1 MAFSHMGR
9 ICCAHARKALDV
21 NARTTRNTP
30 GTRIRRRTT
39 VLRRTATALAASAA
53 AVSLAA
59 CGVVDVG
66 DSAEASPTKGDDITV
81 GVLFPDKDTK
91 RYEQFDYPN
100 IKKKIAELTDN
111 KGITKY
117 ANAEKD
123 PETQTGQMKR
133 MVEDKVDIIIV
144 DAVDAK
150 AIAPAV
156 QTAHDAGIPVIAYDR
171 LAQGPI
177 DGYVSFD
184 NELVGQVQGRSLVED
199 LGDSAANKIVMMNGS
214 PTDPNAAMF
223 KEGALSELQDKVTIS
238 ATFDTKDWDPAVAK
252 VNMEKTV
259 AKLGVDNIDAVYAA
273 NDGIAGAVI
282 DVLKTAGVAKVPP
295 VTGQDADL
303 DAVQRILTGDQYMTV
318 YKSFPL
324 QASAAAEMAV
334 AKVQG
339 RSIEFDAL
347 AKDRVDSPTTKKIPA
362 QLVPPVAL
370 TKSNIK
376 DTVVADGIYTVKQ
389 ICTSAFKARCD
400 AAGLE

>member
-1 MAFSHMGR
+1 MLR
-9 ICCAHARKALDV
+9 AHARKALDV
-21 NARTTRNTP
+21 NARTTSTTP
-30 GTRIRRRTT
+30 STRIRRRTT
-39 VLRRTATALAASAA
+39 VLRRTATALVASAA
-53 AVSLAA
+53 AVSLAS
-59 CGVVDVG
+59 CGVSDIG

-111 KGITKY
+111 KGVTKY

-123 PETQTGQMKR
+123 PETQNSQIEQM
-133 MVEDKVDIIIV
+133 VADKVDIIIV
-144 DAVDAK
+144 DAVDSK
-150 AIAPAV
+150 AVAPAV
-156 QTAHDAGIPVIAYDR
+156 QKADDAGIPVIAYDR
-171 LAQGPI
+171 LAEGPI

-199 LGDSAANKIVMMNGS
+199 LGDSAANKIVMMNGAPS
-214 PTDPNAAMF
+214 DPNAAMF

-238 ATFDTKDWDPAVAK
+238 ETFDTKDWDPKVAK
-252 VNMEKTV
+252 VNMEQAV
-259 AKLGVDNIDAVYAA
+259 AKLGADNIDAVYAA

-303 DAVQRILTGDQYMTV
+303 DAVQRILSGDQYMTV
-318 YKSFPL
+318 YKSFPT

-347 AKDRVDSPTTKKIPA
+347 AKDSVDSPTTKKIPA

-370 TKSNIK
+370 TKNNIK
-376 DTVVADGIYTVKQ
+376 DTVIADGIYTVKQ
-389 ICTSAFKARCD
+389 ICTAEFKSDCD
-400 AAGLE
+400 AVNLK

>member
-1 MAFSHMGR
+1 MLR
-9 ICCAHARKALDV
+9 AHARKALDV
-21 NARTTRNTP
+21 NARTTSTTP
-30 GTRIRRRTT
+30 STRIRRRTT
-39 VLRRTATALAASAA
+39 VLRRTATALVASAA
-53 AVSLAA
+53 AVSIAS
-59 CGVVDVG
+59 CGVSDIG

-111 KGITKY
+111 KGVTKY

-123 PETQTGQMKR
+123 PETQNSQIEQM
-133 MVEDKVDIIIV
+133 VADKVDILIV
-144 DAVDAK
+144 DAVDSK
-150 AIAPAV
+150 AVAPAV
-156 QTAHDAGIPVIAYDR
+156 QKADDAGIPVIAYDR
-171 LAQGPI
+171 LAEGPI

-214 PTDPNAAMF
+214 PSDPNAAMF

-238 ATFDTKDWDPAVAK
+238 ETFDTKDWDPKVAK
-252 VNMEKTV
+252 VNMEQAV
-259 AKLGVDNIDAVYAA
+259 AKLGADNIDAVYAA

-303 DAVQRILTGDQYMTV
+303 DAVQRILSGDQYMTV
-318 YKSFPL
+318 YKSFPT

-347 AKDRVDSPTTKKIPA
+347 AKDSVDSPTTKKIPA

-370 TKSNIK
+370 TKNNIA
-376 DTVVADGIYTVKQ
+376 DTVIADGIYTVKQ
-389 ICTSAFKARCD
+389 ICTAEFKSDCD
-400 AAGLE
+400 AVNLK

>member
-1 MAFSHMGR
+1 M
-9 ICCAHARKALDV
+9 
-21 NARTTRNTP
+21 NARTTSTTGTTSTTP
-30 GTRIRRRTT
+30 RTRISRRTR
-39 VLRRTATALAASAA
+39 LRRTAVALAASAA
-53 AVSLAA
+53 AVSLAS
-59 CGVVDVG
+59 CGVANIG
-66 DSAEASPTKGDDITV
+66 DGAEASPTKGDDITV

-91 RYEQFDYPN
+91 RYEQFDYPH

-111 KGITKY
+111 KGVTKY
-117 ANAEKD
+117 ANADKD
-123 PETQTGQMKR
+123 QETQNSQLEQ
-133 MVEDKVDIIIV
+133 MVEDKVDIVIL

-150 AIAPAV
+150 AVAPAV

-171 LAQGPI
+171 LAEGPI

-199 LGDSAANKIVMMNGS
+199 LGDSAANRIVMMNGS
-214 PTDPNAAMF
+214 TTDPNAAMF

-238 ATFDTKDWDPAVAK
+238 ETFDTKDWDPKVAK
-252 VNMEKTV
+252 VNMEKAV

-303 DAVQRILTGDQYMTV
+303 DAVQRIVAGDQYMTV

-347 AKDRVDSPTTKKIPA
+347 AKDKVDSPTTKNIPA

-370 TKSNIK
+370 TKNNIK
-376 DTVVADGIYTVKQ
+376 DTVVLDGIYTIKQ
-389 ICTSAFKARCD
+389 ICTAEFKADCD
-400 AAGLE
+400 AIKLR

>member
-1 MAFSHMGR
+1 M
-9 ICCAHARKALDV
+9 
-21 NARTTRNTP
+21 NPRTTGYTP
-30 GTRIRRRTT
+30 SIRIRRHTA
-39 VLRRTATALAASAA
+39 LRRTAVSLAASAA

-66 DSAEASPTKGDDITV
+66 DSVEASPTKGDDITV

-111 KGITKY
+111 KGVTEY

-123 PETQTGQMKR
+123 QETQNRQMEQ

-144 DAVDAK
+144 DAVDSK
-150 AIAPAV
+150 TIEPAV
-156 QTAHDAGIPVIAYDR
+156 QTAHDAGVPVIAYDR

-184 NELVGQVQGRSLVED
+184 NQLVGQVQGRSLVED

-214 PTDPNAAMF
+214 TTDPNAAMF

-238 ATFDTKDWDPAVAK
+238 ETYDTKDWDPAVAK
-252 VNMEKTV
+252 VNMEKAV
-259 AKLGVDNIDAVYAA
+259 AKLGIDNIDAVYAA

-303 DAVQRILTGDQYMTV
+303 DAVQRIVSGDQYMTV

-347 AKDRVDSPTTKKIPA
+347 TTDSIDSPTTKNIPA
-362 QLVPPVAL
+362 QLVPPIAL
-370 TKSNIK
+370 TRKNIE
-376 DTVVADGIYTVKQ
+376 DTVIQDGIYTVKQ
-389 ICTSAFKARCD
+389 ICTSDFKADCD
-400 AAGLE
+400 AIDLN

>member
-1 MAFSHMGR
+1 MLR
-9 ICCAHARKALDV
+9 AHARKALDV
-21 NARTTRNTP
+21 NARTTSTTP
-30 GTRIRRRTT
+30 STRIRRRTT
-39 VLRRTATALAASAA
+39 VLRRTATALVASAA
-53 AVSLAA
+53 AVSLAS
-59 CGVVDVG
+59 CGVSDIG

-111 KGITKY
+111 KGVTKY
-117 ANAEKD
+117 ANADKD
-123 PETQTGQMKR
+123 PETQNSQIEQM
-133 MVEDKVDIIIV
+133 VADKVDIIIV
-144 DAVDAK
+144 DAVDSK
-150 AIAPAV
+150 AVAPAV
-156 QTAHDAGIPVIAYDR
+156 QKADDAGIPVIAYDR
-171 LAQGPI
+171 LAEGPI

-199 LGDSAANKIVMMNGS
+199 LGDSAANKIVMMNGAPS
-214 PTDPNAAMF
+214 DPNAAMF

-238 ATFDTKDWDPAVAK
+238 ETFDTKDWDPKVAK
-252 VNMEKTV
+252 VNMEQAV
-259 AKLGVDNIDAVYAA
+259 AKLGADNIDAVYAA

-303 DAVQRILTGDQYMTV
+303 DAVQRILSGDQYMTV
-318 YKSFPL
+318 YKSFPT

-347 AKDRVDSPTTKKIPA
+347 AKDSVDSPTTKKIPA

-370 TKSNIK
+370 TKNNIK
-376 DTVVADGIYTVKQ
+376 DTVIADGIYTVKQ
-389 ICTSAFKARCD
+389 ICTAEFKSDCD
-400 AAGLE
+400 AVNLK

>member
-1 MAFSHMGR
+1 M
-9 ICCAHARKALDV
+9 
-21 NARTTRNTP
+21 NARTTSTTP
-30 GTRIRRRTT
+30 STRIRRRTAA
-39 VLRRTATALAASAA
+39 LRRTATALVASAA
-53 AVSLAA
+53 AVALAS
-59 CGVVDVG
+59 CGVSDIG

-111 KGITKY
+111 KGVTRY
-117 ANAEKD
+117 ANADKD
-123 PETQTGQMKR
+123 PETQNSQIEQM
-133 MVEDKVDIIIV
+133 VADKVDIIIV
-144 DAVDAK
+144 DAVDSK
-150 AIAPAV
+150 AVAPAV
-156 QTAHDAGIPVIAYDR
+156 QKADDAGIPVIAYDR
-171 LAQGPI
+171 LAEGPI

-184 NELVGQVQGRSLVED
+184 NELVGQVQGRSLVEN

-214 PTDPNAAMF
+214 PADPNAAMF

-238 ATFDTKDWDPAVAK
+238 ESFDTKDWDPKVAK
-252 VNMEKTV
+252 VNMEQAV
-259 AKLGVDNIDAVYAA
+259 AKLGADNIDAVYAA

-303 DAVQRILTGDQYMTV
+303 DAVQRILAGDQYMTV
-318 YKSFPL
+318 YKSFPT
-324 QASAAAEMAV
+324 QAAAAAEMAV

-347 AKDRVDSPTTKKIPA
+347 AKDSVDSPTTKNIPA

-370 TKSNIK
+370 TKNNIQ
-376 DTVVADGIYTVKQ
+376 DTVIADDIYTVKQ
-389 ICTSAFKARCD
+389 ICTAAYKSDCD
-400 AAGLE
+400 AVNLK

>member
-1 MAFSHMGR
+1 MLR
-9 ICCAHARKALDV
+9 AHARKALDV
-21 NARTTRNTP
+21 NARTTSTTP
-30 GTRIRRRTT
+30 STRIRRRAT
-39 VLRRTATALAASAA
+39 VLRRTATALVASAA
-53 AVSLAA
+53 AVSLAS
-59 CGVVDVG
+59 CGVSDIG

-111 KGITKY
+111 KGVTKY
-117 ANAEKD
+117 ANADKD
-123 PETQTGQMKR
+123 AETQNSQIDQM
-133 MVEDKVDIIIV
+133 VADKVDIIIL
-144 DAVDAK
+144 DAVDSK
-150 AIAPAV
+150 AVAPSV
-156 QTAHDAGIPVIAYDR
+156 QKADDAGIPVIAYDR
-171 LAQGPI
+171 LAEGPI

-184 NELVGQVQGRSLVED
+184 NQLVGQVQGRSLVED

-214 PTDPNAAMF
+214 PSDPNAAMF

-238 ATFDTKDWDPAVAK
+238 ESFDTKDWDPKVAK
-252 VNMEKTV
+252 VNMEQVV
-259 AKLGVDNIDAVYAA
+259 AKLGADNIDAVYAA

-303 DAVQRILTGDQYMTV
+303 DAVQRILSGDQYMTV
-318 YKSFPL
+318 YKSFPT

-339 RSIEFDAL
+339 RSIEFEAL
-347 AKDRVDSPTTKKIPA
+347 AKDSIDSPTTKNIPA

-370 TKSNIK
+370 TKNNIQ
-376 DTVVADGIYTVKQ
+376 DTVIADEIYTVKQ
-389 ICTSAFKARCD
+389 ICTAEFKSDCD
-400 AAGLE
+400 AVNLK

>member
-1 MAFSHMGR
+1 M
-9 ICCAHARKALDV
+9 
-21 NARTTRNTP
+21 NARTTSTTP
-30 GTRIRRRTT
+30 SARIRRRTT
-39 VLRRTATALAASAA
+39 ALRRTATALVASAA
-53 AVSLAA
+53 AVSLAS
-59 CGVVDVG
+59 CGVSNIG

-91 RYEQFDYPN
+91 RYEQFDYPH

-111 KGITKY
+111 KGVTKY
-117 ANAEKD
+117 ANADKD
-123 PETQTGQMKR
+123 PETQNSQIEQMIA
-133 MVEDKVDIIIV
+133 DKVDILIV
-144 DAVDAK
+144 DAVDSK
-150 AIAPAV
+150 AVAPAV
-156 QTAHDAGIPVIAYDR
+156 QKADDAGIPVIAYDR
-171 LAQGPI
+171 LAEGPI

-214 PTDPNAAMF
+214 PSDPNAAMF

-238 ATFDTKDWDPAVAK
+238 ETFDTKDWDPKVAK
-252 VNMEKTV
+252 VNMEQAV

-303 DAVQRILTGDQYMTV
+303 DAVQRILAGDQYMTV
-318 YKSFPL
+318 YKSFPT

-347 AKDRVDSPTTKKIPA
+347 AKDSVDSPTTKNIPA

-370 TKSNIK
+370 TKNNIE
-376 DTVVADGIYTVKQ
+376 DTVVADDIYTVKQ
-389 ICTSAFKARCD
+389 ICTAEFKSDCD
-400 AAGLE
+400 AVNLK

>member
-1 MAFSHMGR
+1 M
-9 ICCAHARKALDV
+9 
-21 NARTTRNTP
+21 NARTTSTTP
-30 GTRIRRRTT
+30 STRIRRRTAA
-39 VLRRTATALAASAA
+39 LRRTATALVASAA
-53 AVSLAA
+53 AVSLAS
-59 CGVVDVG
+59 CGVSDIG

-111 KGITKY
+111 KGVTRY
-117 ANAEKD
+117 ANADKD
-123 PETQTGQMKR
+123 PETQNSQIEQM
-133 MVEDKVDIIIV
+133 VADKVDIIIV
-144 DAVDAK
+144 DAVDSK
-150 AIAPAV
+150 AVAPAV
-156 QTAHDAGIPVIAYDR
+156 QKADDAGIPVIAYDR
-171 LAQGPI
+171 LAEGPI

-184 NELVGQVQGRSLVED
+184 NELVGQVQGRSLVEN

-214 PTDPNAAMF
+214 PADPNAAMF

-238 ATFDTKDWDPAVAK
+238 ESFDTKDWDPKVAK
-252 VNMEKTV
+252 VNMEQAV
-259 AKLGVDNIDAVYAA
+259 AKLGADNIDAVYAA

-303 DAVQRILTGDQYMTV
+303 DAVQRILAGDQYMTV
-318 YKSFPL
+318 YKSFPT
-324 QASAAAEMAV
+324 QAAAAAEMAV

-347 AKDRVDSPTTKKIPA
+347 AKDSVDSPTTKNIPA

-370 TKSNIK
+370 TKNNIQ
-376 DTVVADGIYTVKQ
+376 DTVIADDIYTVKQ
-389 ICTSAFKARCD
+389 ICTAAYKSACD
-400 AAGLE
+400 AVNLK

>member
-1 MAFSHMGR
+1 M
-9 ICCAHARKALDV
+9 
-21 NARTTRNTP
+21 NARTTSTTP
-30 GTRIRRRTT
+30 STRIRRRAT
-39 VLRRTATALAASAA
+39 VLRRTATALVASAA
-53 AVSLAA
+53 AVSLAS
-59 CGVVDVG
+59 CGVSDIG

-111 KGITKY
+111 KGVTKY
-117 ANAEKD
+117 ANADKD
-123 PETQTGQMKR
+123 AETQNSQIDQM
-133 MVEDKVDIIIV
+133 VADKVDIIIL
-144 DAVDAK
+144 DAVDSK
-150 AIAPAV
+150 AVAPSV
-156 QTAHDAGIPVIAYDR
+156 QKADDAGIPVIAYDR
-171 LAQGPI
+171 LAEGPI

-184 NELVGQVQGRSLVED
+184 NQLVGQVQGRSLVED

-214 PTDPNAAMF
+214 PSDPNAAMF

-238 ATFDTKDWDPAVAK
+238 ESFDTKDWDPKVAK
-252 VNMEKTV
+252 VNMEQVV
-259 AKLGVDNIDAVYAA
+259 AKLGADNIDAVYAA

-303 DAVQRILTGDQYMTV
+303 DAVQRILSGDQYMTV
-318 YKSFPL
+318 YKSFPT

-339 RSIEFDAL
+339 RSIEFEAL
-347 AKDRVDSPTTKKIPA
+347 AKDSIDSPTTKNIPA

-370 TKSNIK
+370 TKNNIQ
-376 DTVVADGIYTVKQ
+376 DTVIADEIYTVKQ
-389 ICTSAFKARCD
+389 ICTAEFKSDCD
-400 AAGLE
+400 AVNLK